1 MGHAAILSSA
11 ENHHF
16 VLGLGRLCLSF
27 QINRF
32 LKRNLKNQAQND
44 ENKSEDAHEDKVLGF
59 SSTCRLPETEKREI
73 LLPTATRAESRN

>member
-11 ENHHF
+11 ENHDF
-16 VLGLGRLCLSF
+16 ILGFGHLRLNF
-27 QINRF
+27 QKTRF
-32 LKRNLKNQAQND
+32 LGRNLKYQAQND

-73 LLPTATRAESRN
+73 LLPVAMRPESRN